1 MIKIFLLEKKDF
13 KINNHLMKLICGP
26 MATISH
32 PAFRIL
38 VEKFG
43 GCDEYFNEMINAGS
57 LLTKGPFEKFYINS
71 SPCPKKLVWQL
82 TGKNCEVMSEAAK
95 ILVELDGIGID
106 LNMGCSAP
114 DVYRFGSGIAWMLK
128 PIEETKKM
136 VYEVYK
142 TIENHNKNSENKKRF
157 SVKLRLGDDDF
168 SEDDFFDFCTMLCD
182 CGVELITLHPRT
194 KKEKLTRP
202 IRYEYCQKLAEKMH
216 RNGVK
221 VYLNGN
227 VKDKLSFEYAKK
239 VAPDVDG
246 IMISRASVQKPWIFS
261 ELKNCVQIKTVDMQK
276 LAFEYIDNIEIYQP
290 KEFWK
295 TRLQRFFSYFSMNF
309 QFSHYAQTQFL
320 NAKDNNDLKL
330 RLQDF
335 FEKCPNEKYFKVGE
349 NVDY

>member
-1 MIKIFLLEKKDF
+1 
-13 KINNHLMKLICGP
+13 MKLICGP
-26 MATISH
+26 MATVSH

-57 LLTKGPFEKFYINS
+57 LITKGPFEKFYINS

-82 TGKNCEVMSEAAK
+82 TGKNCEVMSKAAK

-114 DVYRFGSGIAWMLK
+114 DVYKFGSGIAWMLK

-136 VYEVYK
+136 VYEVGK
-142 TIENHNKNSENKKRF
+142 IIENHNKISENKKRF
-157 SVKLRLGDDDF
+157 SVKIRLGDDNFKD
-168 SEDDFFDFCTMLCD
+168 DDFFDFCKMLCD
-182 CGVELITLHPRT
+182 CGIELITLHPRT

-216 RNGVK
+216 QNGVK

-227 VKDKLSFEYAKK
+227 VKDKSSFEYAKK

-246 IMISRASVQKPWIFS
+246 IMISRAAVQNPWIFS
-261 ELKNCVQIKTVDMQK
+261 ELKNCVKFETVDMQK
-276 LAFEYIDNIEIYQP
+276 IAFEYIDDVEIYQP

-295 TRLQRFFSYFSMNF
+295 TRLQRFFSYFCMNF

-320 NAKDNNDLKL
+320 NAKNNDDLKL
-330 RLQDF
+330 RIQDF
-335 FEKCPNEKYFKVGE
+335 FEKCPNERYFKIGK
-349 NVDY
+349 NIDY

>member
-82 TGKNCEVMSEAAK
+82 TGKNCEVMSEATK

-261 ELKNCVQIKTVDMQK
+261 ELKKIKTVEKVDMLQIA
-276 LAFEYIDNIEIYQP
+276 LEYIDNIEIYQP

>member
-1 MIKIFLLEKKDF
+1 
-13 KINNHLMKLICGP
+13 MKLICGP

-157 SVKLRLGDDDF
+157 SVKLRLGADDF

>member
-1 MIKIFLLEKKDF
+1 
-13 KINNHLMKLICGP
+13 MKLICGP

-32 PAFRIL
+32 PSFRIL

-57 LLTKGPFEKFYINS
+57 LLTKGPFEKFYINP
-71 SPCPKKLVWQL
+71 SPNPQKLVWQL
-82 TGKNCEVMSEAAK
+82 TGKNSEVMIEAAK
-95 ILVELDGIGID
+95 ILVELQGIGID

-128 PIEETKKM
+128 PIEETQKM
-136 VYEVYK
+136 VEEVGK
-142 TIENHNKNSENKKRF
+142 IIKNYNQTSDNKKRF

-168 SEDDFFDFCTMLCD
+168 SEDEFFDFCTMLSENN
-182 CGVELITLHPRT
+182 VELITLHPRT
-194 KKEKLTRP
+194 KKEKLTKP

-216 RNGVK
+216 SVGVK

-227 VKDKLSFEYAKK
+227 VKDENSYKNALKI
-239 VAPDVDG
+239 APSVDG
-246 IMISRASVQKPWIFS
+246 IMISRAAVQKPWIFS
-261 ELKNCVQIKTVDMQK
+261 QLKKIKTVENVDMLQ

-320 NAKDNNDLKL
+320 NAKNNDDLKL

-335 FEKCPNEKYFKVGE
+335 FEKCPQERYFKIF
-349 NVDY
+349 

>member
-1 MIKIFLLEKKDF
+1 
-13 KINNHLMKLICGP
+13 MKLICGP
-26 MATISH
+26 MATVSH

-57 LLTKGPFEKFYINS
+57 LITKGPFEKFYINS

-114 DVYRFGSGIAWMLK
+114 DVYKFGSGIAWMLK
-128 PIEETKKM
+128 PIDETKKM
-136 VYEVYK
+136 VKSVGEI
-142 TIENHNKNSENKKRF
+142 IENYNQHSENKKRF
-157 SVKLRLGDDDF
+157 SVKLRLGDDNFKD
-168 SEDDFFDFCTMLCD
+168 DDFFDFCTMLCD

-216 RNGVK
+216 QNGVK

-227 VKDKLSFEYAKK
+227 IKDKSSFEYAKK

-261 ELKNCVQIKTVDMQK
+261 ELKNCVKTKTVDMQK
-276 LAFEYIDNIEIYQP
+276 LAFEYIDDVEIYQP

-295 TRLQRFFSYFSMNF
+295 TRLQRFFSYFCMNF

-335 FEKCPNEKYFKVGE
+335 FEKCPNEKYFKIGE
-349 NVDY
+349 NIDY